1 MANKLKVGDTIKC
14 SSKEEMVSMSE
25 ALASE
30 NIITDFLY
38 ENDGEKG
45 LWLTVE
51 AVAEVIPSVAEIKQ
65 KICDDYCRYTHTCHI
80 SGIENICAECPLNYL
95 EDYE

>member
-14 SSKEEMVSMSE
+14 SSKEEMVSMSK
-25 ALASE
+25 ALARE
-30 NIITDFLY
+30 DNITDFLY

-65 KICDDYCRYTHTCHI
+65 KMCDDYCRYTHTCHI

-95 EDYE
+95 EE

>member
-14 SSKEEMVSMSE
+14 SSKEEMVSMSN

-51 AVAEVIPSVAEIKQ
+51 AVAEIKQ
-65 KICDDYCRYTHTCHI
+65 KMCDDYCRYTHTCHI

-95 EDYE
+95 ED